1 MCKSVKW
8 EIVIPKDRV
17 YKMPK
22 KILDYFKAKPG
33 DIMYFA
39 KTDGGISISINSHS
53 FILKSE

>member
-1 MCKSVKW
+1 MQNCVKW

-33 DIMYFA
+33 DIMYFT
-39 KTDGGISISINSHS
+39 KTDGGISISVNSHS
-53 FILKSE
+53 FMLKSE